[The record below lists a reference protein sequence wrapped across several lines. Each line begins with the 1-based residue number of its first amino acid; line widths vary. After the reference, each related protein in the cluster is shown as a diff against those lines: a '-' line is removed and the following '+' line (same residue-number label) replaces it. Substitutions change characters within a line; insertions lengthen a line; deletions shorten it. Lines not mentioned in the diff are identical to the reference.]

1 MLPIPTSRAFAV
13 FAGCLGMWL
22 VGLLTQSWAATV
34 LGSGSAILL
43 MAALAAT
50 VPLGRRVRAQRLEFA
65 WWLAHGNG
73 PVSGAVVPGVPFQ
86 IRCYVRHR
94 GTTPLEMSRVEPILP
109 GAASVIDLEPAS
121 LHVAPRS
128 RNEFSFSVVAQAA
141 GRVVLHG
148 LAVNLRGPL
157 GLFDVP
163 LYFPNALAIKVLP
176 RSVALPRSAAP
187 SMSGLPI
194 DRAGRHRTR
203 RRGGGTELHELR
215 EFQPGDPFKSIAWK
229 ASAKTG
235 QLVVREVDQEVQQTL
250 MLAIDVGGSMRGG
263 EPGKR
268 KLDFSLELA
277 AAHARAW
284 LERGDRVGLLTVDG
298 RVLSYVDPGEGPAH
312 LIRIYDALLAATEIV
327 DADLTTL
334 DDREVIDLVARY
346 VRHQDGLDF
355 SIGRTD
361 RWDVQGLST
370 HLRTLLSARTGEM
383 PQAQTGAGAELRR
396 FCRERGIQ
404 LPHRAT
410 PPGGDKAKG
419 LAEALKRA
427 AGQIRAPRA
436 ILLVTDLDGVVDY
449 DLIAATIR
457 MMRRRG
463 HTLSVAMPD
472 AKAIDQGKAG
482 TSLDQDLR
490 AIYERSEARRL
501 REAREILGRLGVP
514 VAVVGPGLVGF
525 SKRKPYFGTRV
536 A

>member
-1 MLPIPTSRAFAV
+1 MMPIPTARAFAV
-13 FAGCLGMWL
+13 FAGCVGMWL
-22 VGLLTQSWAATV
+22 VGLVTQSWAATV
-34 LGSGSAILL
+34 LGSGAAIML
-43 MAALAAT
+43 MATLAAT

-65 WWLAHGNG
+65 WWLAHGDG

-94 GTTPLEMSRVEPILP
+94 GTTPLEMSHVEPILP
-109 GAASVIDLEPAS
+109 GAATVIDLEPAC
-121 LHVAPRS
+121 LHVAPRA

-141 GRVVLHG
+141 GRMVLHG

-163 LYFPNALAIKVLP
+163 LYFPNALAVKVLP
-176 RSVALPRSAAP
+176 RSVALPRRAAP
-187 SMSGLPI
+187 VMSGLPI

-229 ASAKTG
+229 ASAKKG

-250 MLAIDVGGSMRGG
+250 MLALDVGGSMRSG
-263 EPGKR
+263 EAGKR
-268 KLDFSLELA
+268 KLDFALELA
-277 AAHARAW
+277 AAQARAW

-298 RVLSYVDPGEGPAH
+298 RVLSCVDPGEGAAH
-312 LIRIYDALLAATEIV
+312 LIRIYDALLTATEIV

-355 SIGRTD
+355 SIGRNG
-361 RWDVQGLST
+361 RWDVQSLAAHT
-370 HLRTLLSARTGEM
+370 RTLLSPRALDV
-383 PQAQTGAGAELRR
+383 PQAQTGAGVELRR

-404 LPHRAT
+404 LPHRVT

-419 LAEALKRA
+419 LAEGLKRA
-427 AGQIRAPRA
+427 AGHIRAPRTV
-436 ILLVTDLDGVVDY
+436 LLVTDLDGVVDY
-449 DLIAATIR
+449 DLIAATTR
-457 MMRRRG
+457 MMHRRG

-472 AKAIDQGKAG
+472 ARA
-482 TSLDQDLR
+482 LDQAAPTSPLDEDLR
-490 AIYERSEARRL
+490 TIYGRAEVRRL
-501 REAREILGRLGVP
+501 REARNILGRLGVP
-514 VAVVGPGLVGF
+514 IAVVGPSLAGF
-525 SKRKPYFGTRV
+525 AKHRPYAGPRV
-536 A
+536 P